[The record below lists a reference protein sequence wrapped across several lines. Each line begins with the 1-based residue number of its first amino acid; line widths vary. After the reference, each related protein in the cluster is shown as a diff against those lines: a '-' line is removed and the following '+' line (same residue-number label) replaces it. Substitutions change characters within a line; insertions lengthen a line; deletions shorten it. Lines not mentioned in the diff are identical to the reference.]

1 MASGSRRKRIAVDHG
16 AVYISRTAIKTN
28 RSGPIFPRG
37 DGGMEMEK
45 LDVSGRSHVRW
56 VVLLLLCLMYLITY
70 LDRVSLANTAPF
82 LMKEYG
88 FSKATMGVIFSAFI
102 WAYALFQVPGG
113 WLGDRF
119 GPRKV
124 LSAIMA
130 YRTVIAILT
139 TRALGLGSFWGI
151 RFALG
156 MGEAGAFPTA
166 TRAMQMWFPRDERG
180 FVQGVSHAASRLGA
194 AVGPPI
200 AVAIMIH
207 YGWRA
212 GFYVIGALS
221 LLWSILY
228 LVVYHNM
235 PEENKKVS
243 REELARIRGLN
254 EKGEIK
260 QANVQKRP
268 KVPWSILLKHGNM
281 WAVMCAYAAYI
292 YSLWFFLSW
301 LPSYLIEYRKFT
313 LIKTGLYASMPLAAG
328 VVGDAFGGW
337 LTDKLLVKT
346 NNLKFSRRSVAIV
359 AMLGCATFTLF
370 AALSASPFTAL
381 YCLTAAMFFLEMT
394 IGPGWAVPMDIGA
407 EFSGTVS
414 GMMNMGGQFVGALSP
429 TVFGYLVGRG
439 SWVAPFGVSAGLL
452 FIGAAIWAFWIDPEQ
467 SVIDKGEGMTGPP
480 VGVLANP
487 VAAVNR

>member
-1 MASGSRRKRIAVDHG
+1 
-16 AVYISRTAIKTN
+16 
-28 RSGPIFPRG
+28 
-37 DGGMEMEK
+37 MEMEK
-45 LDVSGRSHVRW
+45 LEVSGRSHVRW

-70 LDRVSLANTAPF
+70 LDRVSLANTAT
-82 LMKEYG
+82 LIMKEYG
-88 FSKATMGVIFSAFI
+88 FSKVTMGVIFSAFI

-119 GPRKV
+119 GPRRV
-124 LSAIMA
+124 LSTIMA
-130 YRTVIAILT
+130 YRTVIALVT
-139 TRALGLGSFWGI
+139 TLATGFYSLWGI

-156 MGEAGAFPTA
+156 VGEAGAFPTA
-166 TRAMQMWFPRDERG
+166 TRAMQMWYPRDERG
-180 FVQGVSHAASRLGA
+180 FVQGISHAASRFGA
-194 AVGPPI
+194 AIGPPI

-207 YGWRA
+207 FGWRSV
-212 GFYVIGALS
+212 FYVIGVLS
-221 LLWSILY
+221 LMWSLLY
-228 LVVYHNM
+228 ASVYRNM
-235 PEENKKVS
+235 PEQDSKVS
-243 REELARIRGLN
+243 RAELARIRGLD

-260 QANVQKRP
+260 QANVARRP

-313 LIKTGLYASMPLAAG
+313 LIKTGIFASLPLAAG

-346 NNLKFSRRSVAIV
+346 NNLKFARRSVAIT
-359 AMLGCATFTLF
+359 AMLGCGTCTLF
-370 AALSASPFTAL
+370 AALSANPFTAL

-394 IGPGWAVPMDIGA
+394 IGPAWAVPMDIGG

-429 TVFGYLVGRG
+429 TVFGYLVSRG

-452 FIGAAIWAFWIDPEQ
+452 FVGAAIWAFWIDPEQ
-467 SVIDKGEGMTGPP
+467 SVIDKGEGMTGPSIGTQP
-480 VGVLANP
+480 TP
-487 VAAVNR
+487 VATVNR

>member
-1 MASGSRRKRIAVDHG
+1 
-16 AVYISRTAIKTN
+16 
-28 RSGPIFPRG
+28 
-37 DGGMEMEK
+37 MENLSESK
-45 LDVSGRSHVRW
+45 GSHVRW

-70 LDRVSLANTAPF
+70 LDRVSLANTAGPI
-82 LMKEYG
+82 MKEYG
-88 FSKATMGVIFSAFI
+88 FDKVTMGIIFSAFI

-124 LSAIMA
+124 LSVIMA

-139 TRALGLGSFWGI
+139 TGALGFASFWGI

-156 MGEAGAFPTA
+156 VGEAGAFPTA

-207 YGWRA
+207 YGWRSV
-212 GFYVIGALS
+212 FYVIGALS

-228 LVVYHNM
+228 LVMYRNM
-235 PEENKKVS
+235 PEETSLVS
-243 REELARIRGLN
+243 RAELARIRGLN

-260 QANVQKRP
+260 QANIQKRP
-268 KVPWSILLKHGNM
+268 KVPWNILLKHGNM
-281 WAVMCAYAAYI
+281 WAVMCAYATYI

-301 LPSYLIEYRKFT
+301 LPSYLVEYRHFT
-313 LIKTGLYASMPLAAG
+313 VIKTGLYASMPLMAG
-328 VVGDAFGGW
+328 VMGDAFGGW
-337 LTDKLLVKT
+337 ATDKLLLKT
-346 NNLKFSRRSVAIV
+346 NNLKFARRSVAIV
-359 AMLGCATFTLF
+359 AMLGCGTSTLF
-370 AALSASPFTAL
+370 AAMSASPFTAV
-381 YCLTAAMFFLEMT
+381 YCLTVAMFFLEMT
-394 IGPGWAVPMDIGA
+394 IGPAWAVPMDIGG

-429 TVFGYLVGRG
+429 TIFGYLVSRG
-439 SWVAPFGVSAGLL
+439 SWVAPFVVSAGLL

-467 SVIDKGEGMTGPP
+467 SVIDRGEGTAGPVVSTVP
-480 VGVLANP
+480 AP
-487 VAAVNR
+487 AALGNR